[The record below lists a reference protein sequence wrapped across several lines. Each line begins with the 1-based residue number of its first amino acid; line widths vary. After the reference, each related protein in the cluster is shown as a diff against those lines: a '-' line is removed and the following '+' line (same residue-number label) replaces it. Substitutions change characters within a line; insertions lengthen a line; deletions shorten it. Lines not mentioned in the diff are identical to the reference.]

1 MDGDSRQAMRLSVK
15 GGAGRQAVASPVDS
29 RSSAAGARLSADV
42 RFPQAIRT
50 LMVWL
55 LVLGVGVE
63 LLYARYDWG
72 PEGGRFA
79 ERGFALSAYLFVIV
93 LPTTYYLARYVLHN
107 TLVAAGLTAFL
118 FVATTLP
125 YELLGLDEIYYYRV
139 RPQFYKSDQFP
150 PSLEWL
156 PGTTIDFPPS
166 LEFLPG
172 GTLRAFPFDWLF
184 MPLLFATGVTA
195 IWGVWWLRKRAGLTA
210 TRRIPALL
218 TVVFALICVQS
229 FLHSS
234 MRAPYTYLA
243 YFQRPE
249 AEQHWYHVYHF
260 SDGSGATEG
269 DQWVYS
275 PLEDYFQ
282 GAPRD
287 GSNML
292 IRRPFS
298 FYLASQA
305 SYFVNTFY
313 VWLALNCLFWLA
325 AVVATGRLVAQLTT
339 ERAGLIAGALTAVGP
354 GFIAFVATPAMY
366 MQNYAAVAVALC
378 LFQDLVVRPAGRDLG
393 KIAVFTGALTLCAL
407 VYDLTPLLLVL
418 LAYGLASG
426 VRGWPLLVSLAATF
440 IATRGFPLV
449 VTDVLGITI
458 DPTNQEQ
465 VSQALDRTKD
475 FLLNPGAEWYDATV
489 TIVPSYLRQLMQAF
503 FVLPLLV
510 AVFGLRKL
518 HDRPL
523 QVLVGGLF
531 AMGFVTIA
539 VLQIG
544 GQPIGRLPRLVYPV
558 FPAVYLLAALA
569 LDSMKP
575 LGRPTGDSLTVR
587 ALDTARVVAPWA
599 VVGAMVVAANVD
611 IFGYPRSYV
620 EYFVNDPPAFLP
632 R

>member
-1 MDGDSRQAMRLSVK
+1 LRAY
-15 GGAGRQAVASPVDS
+15 A
-29 RSSAAGARLSADV
+29 
-42 RFPQAIRT
+42 RFPLPSQAIRP
-50 LMVWL
+50 LALWL
-55 LVLGVGVE
+55 LVLGSGVA
-63 LLYARYDWG
+63 LLYARYDWDL
-72 PEGGRFA
+72 EGGRFA
-79 ERGFALSAYLFVIV
+79 ERGFVLSVYLFVIV
-93 LPTTYYLARYVLHN
+93 LPTCYYVARQVLHN
-107 TLVAAGLTAFL
+107 TLVAAGITAFV

-125 YELLGLDEIYYYRV
+125 YELLGLDQIYYYRV
-139 RPQFYKSDQFP
+139 RPQFYTIDQFP
-150 PSLEWL
+150 ISPAFM
-156 PGTTIDFPPS
+156 PGGAPIDLPPS

-172 GTLRAFPFDWLF
+172 GTLRAFPLDWLF

-195 IWGVWWLRKRAGLTA
+195 IWGVWWLRKRAGFTA
-210 TRRIPALL
+210 VRRIPALL
-218 TVVFALICVQS
+218 TVAFALICVQS

-260 SDGSGATEG
+260 ADGSGASEG

-287 GSNML
+287 GINML

-298 FYLASQA
+298 FYVASQA

-339 ERAGLIAGALTAVGP
+339 ERAGVIAGALTAVGP

-418 LAYGLASG
+418 LAYGLASR
-426 VRGWPLLVSLAATF
+426 VRAWPLLISLGATF
-440 IATRGFPLV
+440 LATRGFPVV

-458 DPTNQEQ
+458 DPVNQEQ
-465 VSQALDRTKD
+465 LSQAVDRTRD

-489 TIVPSYLRQLMQAF
+489 TIVPSYVRQLMQAF

-510 AVFGLRKL
+510 AVLGLRKL
-518 HDRPL
+518 HGRPL
-523 QVLVGGLF
+523 QVLVAGLF
-531 AMGFVTIA
+531 AMGFVIIA

-569 LDSMKP
+569 LDARKP
-575 LGRPTGDSLTVR
+575 LRRPAGDPLPLR
-587 ALDTARVVAPWA
+587 MLDTARVVAPWA
-599 VVGAMVVAANVD
+599 VVGAMAVLANVD
-611 IFGYPRSYV
+611 IFGFPTLYV
-620 EYFVNDPPAFLP
+620 EYFVNDPPVFLP